1 MKRLIGLGVLILV
14 PGVVWSQST
23 TSSIVGEVRGPSG
36 TTLPGATVSA
46 RHLESGLER
55 EAVSGAAGEF
65 TLAALP
71 LGTYEVRAALPGFRS
86 VLQEGIHLEIGS
98 TVVLRLDLDT
108 GVAEDE
114 ITVVADVSGVQA
126 RSGELS
132 FLVSERQVRDLPLN
146 GRNYTDLAFLQPGVL
161 AYPYRDGGSVVA
173 HGLGAS
179 INGQDPRS
187 NVYLLDGTL
196 MNDFTN
202 SPAGS
207 AAGTALGTE
216 MVHEFRV
223 ETNAY
228 SAEYGRN
235 YGGQINVITKSG
247 SNDLHGSVFEYHRND
262 ALDARNYFDDAG
274 KPDFRRNQF
283 GFTLG
288 GPIKKDRT
296 FFFVGYEG
304 LRESLG
310 RTIQTVVPDAAARL
324 GTLPD
329 PGNPGGTIQV
339 PVDPGVRPYLDEYPL
354 PNGEELGGGLAAF
367 AFPFTEDL
375 DQDYFQLRLDQNL
388 RRSDQLFV
396 RYTYDK
402 ASQLLPTDFPQFPRT
417 FLSKNQFLTAEYRL
431 SVSSRT
437 LATFRFGYSRT
448 RIGQEVQANTSQP
461 LQPFVPGRPSLGDID
476 VGGIPRFGPQISA
489 DVALGQDV
497 FSLQGDVLL
506 SRGLHTV
513 TAGVLAERYQ
523 NDEFNPTFSRGLYAF
538 GNLEGFLRNSPL
550 RFIGLTPE
558 GDLERNWRSN
568 LFGAYVQDQVRLG
581 SSFTLNAGLRLEYAT
596 LPEEQ
601 MGRDINM
608 PDLLAPEVTVGPL
621 YDNPGPN
628 LSPRLSF
635 AWDVFGT
642 GRTALR
648 GGYGLYFNNNVQQ
661 NLIVTITN
669 PPFTPRPVIP
679 RPDFPQPDFAGGV
692 PLSIRPSQWD
702 IETPRIH
709 TWNLNVQQA
718 LPSRMLLTVG
728 YAGSRGR
735 NLLRNGDANV
745 PVPETLPD
753 GSAFYPPTASR
764 PNSSFS
770 AIELK
775 SSDGESSYDALVVEL
790 RRTVAGGLSFQSSYT
805 LSRNIDT
812 TQASTF
818 FSDATNGTVSWM
830 PEFADPNYNRGLADY
845 HATHNL
851 VVNFT
856 WDMPF
861 ARDSSGLVRALF
873 ADWQLAG
880 IGRYRSGP
888 PLTVF
893 VQANRSRSR
902 WSPSLGPGL
911 GPDRPSLAPGR
922 TTEDAVLG
930 NPEQWFDP
938 TAFVLQPAGTM
949 GDTGRGAFYGPDLRV
964 LDLSLVKKI
973 RWSRLGPAGLLELR
987 IEAFNV
993 FNRVNFS
1000 TPSLLAFAGTSDDE
1014 APLPTFGR
1022 IRQTATSARQVQLG
1036 IRVQF

>member
-1 MKRLIGLGVLILV
+1 MRKLIGLGVLAFAPCV
-14 PGVVWSQST
+14 AWSQST
-23 TSSIVGEVRGPSG
+23 TSPIVGEVKGPG
-36 TTLPGATVSA
+36 GNPLPGVTVTA
-46 RHLESGLER
+46 RHLDSGLVR
-55 EAVSGAAGEF
+55 ETVAGADGAF

-71 LGTYEVRAALPGFRS
+71 LGIYEVRAALDGFRPVVQS
-86 VLQEGIHLEIGS
+86 GIHLELGA
-98 TVVLRLDLDT
+98 TVELRLTLDV
-108 GVAEDE
+108 GAAEDE
-114 ITVVADVSGVQA
+114 ITVTADVSGVQT

-132 FLVSERQVRDLPLN
+132 FLVHEEQIRDLPLN
-146 GRNYTDLAFLQPGVL
+146 GRNYTDLVFLQPGVI
-161 AYPYRDGGSVVA
+161 AFPYRDGGSVVA

-207 AAGTALGTE
+207 AASTALGTE

-247 SNDLHGSVFEYHRND
+247 SNDLHGSAFEYHRND
-262 ALDARNYFDDAG
+262 ALDARNYFDGDE

-288 GPIKKDRT
+288 GPVKKDRT

-310 RTIQTVVPDAAARL
+310 RNIQTVVPNQAARL
-324 GTLPD
+324 GILPA
-329 PGNPGGTIQV
+329 PGQPGGTIQV

-354 PNGEELGGGLAAF
+354 PNGADLGGGLAAYS
-367 AFPFTEDL
+367 FPFSQNI
-375 DQDYFQLRLDQNL
+375 DQDYFQVRLDQNL

-396 RYTYDK
+396 RYTYDN
-402 ASQLLPTDFPQFPRT
+402 AEQLLPTEFPQFPRT
-417 FLSKNQFLTAEYRL
+417 FLSKNQFLTAEYRSSL
-431 SVSSRT
+431 SSHT

-448 RIGQEVQANTSQP
+448 RIGQQVQANTSQP
-461 LQPFVPGRPSLGDID
+461 LPSFVPGRESMGDID

-489 DVALGQDV
+489 DVSLRQDV

-506 SRGLHTV
+506 SRGRHTV
-513 TAGVLAERYQ
+513 TSGALVEWYR
-523 NDEFNPTFSRGLYAF
+523 NDEFNPTFSRGLFAF

-558 GDLERNWRSN
+558 GDLERNWRST
-568 LFGAYVQDQVRLG
+568 LLGAYVQDQVRLG
-581 SSFTLNAGLRLEYAT
+581 SNVTLNAGLRLEYAT

-601 MGRDINM
+601 GGRDINM
-608 PDLLAPEVTVGPL
+608 PDLLAPETTVGPL
-621 YDNPGPN
+621 YENPGPN
-628 LSPRLSF
+628 LSPRLSL
-635 AWDVFGT
+635 AWDVFGD
-642 GRTALR
+642 GRTAVR

-679 RPDFPQPDFAGGV
+679 RPDFPTPDFARGV
-692 PLSIRPSQWD
+692 PLSIRPIQWD
-702 IETPRIH
+702 IQTPRLH
-709 TWNLNVQQA
+709 TWNVNVQQA
-718 LPSRMLLTVG
+718 LPARMMLTVG

-735 NLLRNGDANV
+735 NLLRNSDVNV

-753 GSAFYPPTASR
+753 GTAFYPPTAAR
-764 PNSSFS
+764 PNSGFS

-775 SSDGESSYDALVVEL
+775 SSDGESWYDALVVEL
-790 RRTVAGGLSFQSSYT
+790 RRTSVGGLSFQSSYT
-805 LSRNIDT
+805 FSRNIDT

-830 PEFADPNYNRGLADY
+830 PEFANPNYNRGLADY
-845 HATHNL
+845 HARHNW

-856 WDMPF
+856 WDLPL
-861 ARDSSGLVRALF
+861 ARESSGVVHALF

-902 WSPSLGPGL
+902 WFPSLGPGL
-911 GPDRPSLAPGR
+911 GPDRPSLVPGR

-930 NPEQWFDP
+930 TPEQWFDP
-938 TAFVLQPAGTM
+938 TAFVLQPAGTV
-949 GDTGRGAFYGPDLRV
+949 GDTGRGAFEGPDLRV
-964 LDLSLVKKI
+964 LDLALVKRI
-973 RWSRLGPAGLLELR
+973 RWSTLGPAGLVELR
-987 IEAFNV
+987 LEAFNV
-993 FNRVNFS
+993 FNRANFS

-1036 IRVQF
+1036 VRVQF